1 VRLHSVVG
9 KLELDPVVAGAAFL
23 ALFQS
28 QLARVRHKA
37 AVPCIDAFRLL
48 ALFRGRI
55 FVMNLVRA
63 TTEEI
68 RFAIVAIAKGVIV
81 IEDEIQIVKEIDHH
95 RRVCHYEKTRGCTAT
110 IEVLTPDVQ
119 RRSQYT
125 AGFPTNRLLAPAAG
139 IPDQAF
145 AFASENVKHFFEQIA
160 LLLCLRAWRKFAK

>member
-1 VRLHSVVG
+1 
-9 KLELDPVVAGAAFL
+9 
-23 ALFQS
+23 
-28 QLARVRHKA
+28 
-37 AVPCIDAFRLL
+37 
-48 ALFRGRI
+48 
-55 FVMNLVRA
+55 MNLVRA

-160 LLLCLRAWRKFAK
+160 LRLCLRAWRKFAKITNIDAFAAYQIDICAGDAWTEALPRFDLGLAQVTNVI